1 MSRFSRGV
9 VMEALRRSVVMPWGP
24 RDSCDL
30 PSISNPAA
38 PHDGPSF
45 RTSETHH
52 PFATSGTTEGHTGF
66 RNPVPICEGYMLSL
80 HMIPPIP
87 VHSPCG
93 GVRMSVNHPRRQKV
107 SREPRASSFLEVV
120 FPAAIQQLHHNQRV
134 NLRV

>member
-1 MSRFSRGV
+1 
-9 VMEALRRSVVMPWGP
+9 MEALRRSVVMPWGP

-66 RNPVPICEGYMLSL
+66 QNPVPICEGYMLSFTHDTAETCPL
-80 HMIPPIP
+80 PMR
-87 VHSPCG
+87 
-93 GVRMSVNHPRRQKV
+93 GVWVSVNFLVVIRCLEPRRLF
-107 SREPRASSFLEVV
+107 PPLEIV
-120 FPAAIQQLHHNQRV
+120 FPAASL
-134 NLRV
+134 

>member
-1 MSRFSRGV
+1 
-9 VMEALRRSVVMPWGP
+9 MEALRRSVVMPWGP

-93 GVRMSVNHPRRQKV
+93 GVWVSVNFLVVIRCLEPRRLF
-107 SREPRASSFLEVV
+107 PPLEIV
-120 FPAAIQQLHHNQRV
+120 FPAASL
-134 NLRV
+134 